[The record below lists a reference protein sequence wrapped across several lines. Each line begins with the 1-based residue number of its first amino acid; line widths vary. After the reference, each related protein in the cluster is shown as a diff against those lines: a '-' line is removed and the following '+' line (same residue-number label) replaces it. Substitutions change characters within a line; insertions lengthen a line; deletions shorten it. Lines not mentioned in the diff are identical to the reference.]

1 MPTQSQIS
9 NLFTKVTDLMTCT
22 DTTEVSS
29 PLQSDCGAW
38 SAAAQQSLNT
48 KLTAMVQKIPTD
60 YQVYKNVAR
69 GIADCAIGGATF
81 TGQLG
86 SATNINQ
93 FSTIGNEPWVSTTD
107 DRTVTWENVKN
118 CLNSKTQSG
127 GAPFSAGTNSAGNQ
141 ADGSGSNNKVGN
153 EVVKYA
159 QSVRS
164 NVRNVYDHLRGA
176 TIITD
181 TTAR

>member
-9 NLFTKVTDLMTCT
+9 NLFTKITDLMTCS

-38 SAAAQQSLNT
+38 SAAAQQSLIT

-93 FSTIGNEPWVSTTD
+93 FSTIGNEPWMSTTT

-118 CLNSKTQSG
+118 CLNKKTQASG
-127 GAPFSAGTNSAGNQ
+127 TPFSTGAASDADE
-141 ADGSGSNNKVGN
+141 ADGSGSSDNVGN
-153 EVVKYA
+153 EVVKYV

-164 NVRNVYDHLRGA
+164 NVRNVYDTLRGA
-176 TIITD
+176 T
-181 TTAR
+181 

>member
-9 NLFTKVTDLMTCT
+9 NLFTKVPDLMTCA
-22 DTTEVSS
+22 DTTKVSD
-29 PLQSDCGAW
+29 PTQSECGGW
-38 SAAAQQSLNT
+38 SAAAQQDLNT

-60 YQVYKNVAR
+60 YQTYKNVAR
-69 GIADCAIGGATF
+69 GIADCAVGGATF

-93 FSTIGNEPWVSTTD
+93 FSAINNEPWVDTTT

-118 CLNSKTQSG
+118 CLNVKTQSSG
-127 GAPFSAGTNSAGNQ
+127 SPFSSGAASDDDEADRSGSSDNVGNQ
-141 ADGSGSNNKVGN
+141 
-153 EVVKYA
+153 VVKYA

-164 NVRNVYDHLRGA
+164 NIRNVYDHLRGA

-181 TTAR
+181 NTAR

>member
-9 NLFTKVTDLMTCT
+9 NLFTKITDLMTCE
-22 DTTEVSS
+22 DTTLVSS
-29 PLQSDCGAW
+29 PLQSECGGW

-48 KLTAMVQKIPTD
+48 KLTAMVQKVPTD

-69 GIADCAIGGATF
+69 GIADCAVGGATF

-93 FSTIGNEPWVSTTD
+93 FSTIGNEPWMDTTTD
-107 DRTVTWENVKN
+107 RTMTWDNVKT
-118 CLNSKTQSG
+118 CLNRKTQSA
-127 GAPFSAGTNSAGNQ
+127 GAPFSTGAATDGDQT
-141 ADGSGSNNKVGN
+141 DGSGNSNMMAN

-159 QSVRS
+159 QGVRA

-176 TIITD
+176 TIVTD
-181 TTAR
+181 TTA